1 MSTPQDQSII
11 APVANEETPAFSEF
25 MQAVVAGNIE
35 EMRLQVAAGFD
46 MATADRFGAS
56 ILEAAI
62 SDLEFLP
69 EIAKYEVVKEL
80 LRLGANPCQR
90 NGDGFGPLF
99 AAVLNMDTE
108 MLRIL
113 LDAGADPN
121 AEQMESATE
130 SLYDWAEFD
139 YRYEVW
145 NINNYGDATEQ
156 DYRDEDVWLN
166 FLEARALAEGKRG
179 PDHLKLLRA
188 KGGLSMS
195 ELSDLPEGPHS
206 GAMDKY
212 RHRFEVRVD
221 TEAKV
226 GKADVDIP
234 QYVSTVILVNGDQV
248 EAIQA
253 VDVPVML
260 QSLVD
265 PGRYEIFTCQ
275 CGVPRNC
282 GAVFHGVEVRHRH
295 KGKLIGWEMKHPQ
308 YVYSEDAPYDG
319 SDGPEGTSTYWF
331 TRSQMLSALRS
342 YFCDLQRIFESA
354 NGNIDWDVHGQS
366 AMEVLK
372 LASTMEI
379 LAREE
384 I

>member
-121 AEQMESATE
+121 AEQMDSA
-130 SLYDWAEFD
+130 
-139 YRYEVW
+139 R
-145 NINNYGDATEQ
+145 
-156 DYRDEDVWLN
+156 RC
-166 FLEARALAEGKRG
+166 
-179 PDHLKLLRA
+179 P
-188 KGGLSMS
+188 
-195 ELSDLPEGPHS
+195 ELSCRLELVVMKIMLPS
-206 GAMDKY
+206 
-212 RHRFEVRVD
+212 
-221 TEAKV
+221 
-226 GKADVDIP
+226 
-234 QYVSTVILVNGDQV
+234 
-248 EAIQA
+248 
-253 VDVPVML
+253 
-260 QSLVD
+260 
-265 PGRYEIFTCQ
+265 
-275 CGVPRNC
+275 
-282 GAVFHGVEVRHRH
+282 
-295 KGKLIGWEMKHPQ
+295 
-308 YVYSEDAPYDG
+308 
-319 SDGPEGTSTYWF
+319 
-331 TRSQMLSALRS
+331 
-342 YFCDLQRIFESA
+342 
-354 NGNIDWDVHGQS
+354 
-366 AMEVLK
+366 
-372 LASTMEI
+372 
-379 LAREE
+379 
-384 I
+384 